1 MPGRGCLR
9 DQPLAKTLGAEY
21 LMGFPGRNVAHG
33 MAFFTF
39 GKREL
44 CVIPPGEGR
53 VEKPGCGFL
62 QMPPMSFFPLTIL
75 FFHCNK
81 ISHELNFMLSP

>member
-9 DQPLAKTLGAEY
+9 DQPLAKTLDAEY

-53 VEKPGCGFL
+53 VGKPGCGFL
-62 QMPPMSFFPLTIL
+62 RCHQCL
-75 FFHCNK
+75 FF
-81 ISHELNFMLSP
+81 L